1 MTVSGDSTNY
11 SVFRSMSDLGVE
23 NVIENEPVGSLR
35 RTAAGNLLE
44 VQALRS
50 HSRLVKSEILRVG

>member
-50 HSRLVKSEILRVG
+50 QTC